1 MSYLEHNKH
10 DIDFIVDLLITY
22 GKCHLHKC
30 RITKVS
36 PNFTGFYVNL
46 KNLLRLTHSLY
57 TVGYSI
63 KKKSNCTVQ
72 KGIMFFF
79 SFFIFLF
86 VVILAY
92 SLLCGH
98 YYTLFI

>member
-46 KNLLRLTHSLY
+46 KNLLRLSHSLY

-63 KKKSNCTVQ
+63 KKKIKLQ
-72 KGIMFFF
+72 
-79 SFFIFLF
+79 
-86 VVILAY
+86 
-92 SLLCGH
+92 
-98 YYTLFI
+98 